1 MSGKIETSLTLLIY
15 TYLKSLVFFRHGW
28 LGSNVNLI
36 QITELRRFSEKI
48 KHESTSM
55 IETYDN
61 GREEMRMSKISVL
74 PKKKEMAA
82 AKSRGN
88 KSAPSQQEI
97 HRMIEIAAYFKAE
110 HRNFAPGYEDQDW
123 LEAEQEISTLI
134 GKKVSAKRR

>member
-1 MSGKIETSLTLLIY
+1 
-15 TYLKSLVFFRHGW
+15 
-28 LGSNVNLI
+28 
-36 QITELRRFSEKI
+36 
-48 KHESTSM
+48 
-55 IETYDN
+55 
-61 GREEMRMSKISVL
+61 
-74 PKKKEMAA
+74 MAA